1 MAELVI
7 DLQAKYEELIRM
19 REEEAAAKEELT
31 QELRVSMAK
40 LEAVEAHAS
49 KEHAEHQEA
58 MAQVTTYAKSLP
70 TEGDTISRVLANEV
84 VAGREQALGS
94 QATQAMEKKDLK
106 IAEAEFRMAEE
117 SNKVRQLHAE
127 MEAHQLQAHAEFVEA
142 ERNFAEA
149 SAARDA
155 ANLRASQVSRALMDQ
170 THTVESQSQTLKQQE
185 MGHQQDELEKDSLRR
200 ENLRLREEGQALLDQ
215 LQQRLAPPQ
224 ATFNPGALPAVTMPT
239 TSRPRGAAGP
249 AVFAQP
255 IESQGSMLAQLLT
268 QVNQMKAPARYSDS
282 ALKTIPRF
290 VASRTPSSDV
300 RPWIDRFTDMAKAE
314 GWLDQSMDL
323 KSKLIKVVD
332 DTTYSWLGT
341 LDRSLLNS
349 LRWPEFKEAFL
360 RRFGRTKADALRELM
375 TCTQGEQES
384 VRSFGEAF
392 RMLCQEAYV
401 DYNSDQSMELLR
413 AGLTSALGYDLAL
426 AARPGYFYTFDTL
439 LEHLTQ
445 LERNERRYRGHDR
458 AHHAP
463 DSVTYSQR
471 PGRSGA
477 KTEQVASAPAY
488 SAPSSPVSHPQAPP
502 ARSTGYQ
509 GKSAWAGGG
518 RGGGNQGPQASAS
531 SGPAMNNNSG
541 NGQSSD
547 SAQGPQGAQGAQPM
561 EVGYIEG
568 QQLFKSYPLLIRRK
582 RLCMSLLQRRHQDLR
597 INWLQQLVVG

>member
-1 MAELVI
+1 
-7 DLQAKYEELIRM
+7 
-19 REEEAAAKEELT
+19 
-31 QELRVSMAK
+31 
-40 LEAVEAHAS
+40 
-49 KEHAEHQEA
+49 
-58 MAQVTTYAKSLP
+58 
-70 TEGDTISRVLANEV
+70 
-84 VAGREQALGS
+84 
-94 QATQAMEKKDLK
+94 
-106 IAEAEFRMAEE
+106 
-117 SNKVRQLHAE
+117 
-127 MEAHQLQAHAEFVEA
+127 
-142 ERNFAEA
+142 
-149 SAARDA
+149 
-155 ANLRASQVSRALMDQ
+155 
-170 THTVESQSQTLKQQE
+170 
-185 MGHQQDELEKDSLRR
+185 MGHQKDELEKDSLRR
-200 ENLRLREEGQALLDQ
+200 EILRLRGEGQALMDQ
-215 LQQRLAPPQ
+215 LQQRLAQPQ
-224 ATFNPGALPAVTMPT
+224 STANHGALPAVTIPT
-239 TSRPRGAAGP
+239 TSRPGGVAGP

-282 ALKTIPRF
+282 VLKTIPRF

-300 RPWIDRFTDMAKAE
+300 RPWIDRFTDMAEAE

-375 TCTQGEQES
+375 TRKQGERES

-401 DYNSDQSMELLR
+401 DCNSDQSMELLR
-413 AGLTSALGYDLAL
+413 AGLIPALGYDLAL
-426 AARPGYFYTFDTL
+426 AARLGDFYTLDTL

-445 LERNERRYRGHDR
+445 LERNEQRYRGQDR
-458 AHHAP
+458 AHHDP

-477 KTEQVASAPAY
+477 KTEQVAFAPAY
-488 SAPSSPVSHPQAPP
+488 SAPSPPVSYPQAPP

-541 NGQSSD
+541 NGQPSS
-547 SAQGPQGAQGAQPM
+547 SAQGPQGAQGAQ
-561 EVGYIEG
+561 
-568 QQLFKSYPLLIRRK
+568 L
-582 RLCMSLLQRRHQDLR
+582 
-597 INWLQQLVVG
+597 